1 MSKRIV
7 RGIFMKSRDTIIYFS
22 LKYKGDWEKIFNAL
36 STKEEV
42 DEEEAK
48 KLLTTLSTKTIT
60 ILDDDYPETLKTI
73 FRPPFVL
80 YYYGNIKLL
89 DCKFKSVAVVGA
101 RKCTEYGL
109 NCTDLIVKDLCKELT
124 IISGL
129 ALGIDARA
137 HECALN
143 NKGNTIAVLGSGIN
157 RLYPTE
163 NLELYERIKKEGLVI
178 SEYPEDTE
186 PTTKS
191 FPARN
196 RIVAGL
202 TNAAFIPEAK
212 KHSGSSITATLILN
226 AGGYVCCCPNRIP
239 EDSLCNFLIKY
250 GARLTE
256 TAEDV
261 FDEICYKKYEPVF
274 NTKIS

>member
-1 MSKRIV
+1 
-7 RGIFMKSRDTIIYFS
+7 MKTRDTLIYFS
-22 LKYKGDWEKIFNAL
+22 LKYKGDWEKIYEAL
-36 STKEEV
+36 ATKEEII
-42 DEEEAK
+42 EEDYK
-48 KLLTTLSTKTIT
+48 RLVGTLTSKVIT
-60 ILDDDYPETLKTI
+60 YFDDDYPETLKTI
-73 FRPPFVL
+73 YRPPFVL

-101 RKCTEYGL
+101 RRCTEYGL

-137 HECALN
+137 HTCALI

-157 RLYPTE
+157 KMYPVD
-163 NLELYERIKKEGLVI
+163 NQELYERIKKEGLVI

-202 TNAAFIPEAK
+202 TNVAFIPEAK

-226 AGGYVCCCPNRIP
+226 AGGYVCCCPNCVP
-239 EDSLCNFLIKY
+239 EDSLCNFLIKH

-256 TAEDV
+256 SAKDV
-261 FDEICYKKYEPVF
+261 FDEMCYQKYEPVF
-274 NTKIS
+274 KAKIS

>member
-1 MSKRIV
+1 MTTREIA
-7 RGIFMKSRDTIIYFS
+7 IYFS
-22 LKYKGDWEKIFNAL
+22 LKYKGDWEKIFNAF
-36 STKEEV
+36 STKEEF
-42 DEEEAK
+42 DEKEAK
-48 KLLTTLSTKTIT
+48 KVLATLSTKAIT
-60 ILDDDYPETLKTI
+60 VFDDEYPENLKSVY
-73 FRPPFVL
+73 RPPFVL

-89 DCKFKSVAVVGA
+89 DCKFKSIAVVGA
-101 RKCTEYGL
+101 RKCTEYGFM
-109 NCTDLIVKDLCKELT
+109 CTDMIVKDLCKELT

-157 RLYPTE
+157 KMYPTD
-163 NLELYERIKKEGLVI
+163 NQELYERIKKEGLVI
-178 SEYPEDTE
+178 SEYPENTE
-186 PTTKS
+186 PTIKT

-202 TNAAFIPEAK
+202 TNAVFIPEAR
-212 KHSGSSITATLILN
+212 KHSGSSITATLVLN
-226 AGGYVCCCPNRIP
+226 AGGYVCCCPDRVP

-256 TAEDV
+256 SSKDV
-261 FDEICYKKYEPVF
+261 FDEISYKKYKPVF
-274 NTKIS
+274 ETKIS